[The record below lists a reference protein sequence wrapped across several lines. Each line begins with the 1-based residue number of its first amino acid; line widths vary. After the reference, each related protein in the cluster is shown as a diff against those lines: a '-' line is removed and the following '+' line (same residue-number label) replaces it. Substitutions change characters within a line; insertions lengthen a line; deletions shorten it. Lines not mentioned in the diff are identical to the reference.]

1 MPTPPSRPPAAAVL
15 GCLAF
20 ALIGWSGLL
29 VPSLVRS
36 IEHDFGQTDAGLGL
50 FYLLNAL
57 MYGTGVL
64 GGTVVTH
71 RLGRRPVLAG
81 GAGLAALGLGLL
93 ATAGTWP
100 IFVLAVIPFGI
111 GCGTIDGAGN
121 GLILDLFPSARG
133 RALNFLHFSFSAGAL
148 ASPAIVGRAV
158 DAGIPWPGV
167 LIGTALVAAPIAL
180 FLGRAAMPTGRRAA
194 ARPSDAGDSDF
205 GSGDAG
211 VAAGEQ
217 GAVSPGRLLF
227 DRPMLVLGIAIACY
241 VGSEVG
247 VSNWLVRFLAS
258 APLDVATSALTL
270 YWGGLT
276 VGRLGS
282 ARFGDRFDHVAF
294 AIVASAGTGILILL
308 AVLAPTTALAI
319 ACIGL
324 AGVCSGPIFPL
335 IVAIGGDRHPD
346 RSAAIGGY
354 LAGAAVVGGT
364 CYPPV
369 MGVLSVTIGLPAAM
383 AGTGFLA
390 LGAAVVLGV
399 GRRG

>member
-133 RALNFLHFSFSAGAL
+133 
-148 ASPAIVGRAV
+148 
-158 DAGIPWPGV
+158 
-167 LIGTALVAAPIAL
+167 
-180 FLGRAAMPTGRRAA
+180 
-194 ARPSDAGDSDF
+194 
-205 GSGDAG
+205 
-211 VAAGEQ
+211 
-217 GAVSPGRLLF
+217 
-227 DRPMLVLGIAIACY
+227 
-241 VGSEVG
+241 
-247 VSNWLVRFLAS
+247 
-258 APLDVATSALTL
+258 
-270 YWGGLT
+270 
-276 VGRLGS
+276 
-282 ARFGDRFDHVAF
+282 
-294 AIVASAGTGILILL
+294 
-308 AVLAPTTALAI
+308 
-319 ACIGL
+319 
-324 AGVCSGPIFPL
+324 GP
-335 IVAIGGDRHPD
+335 
-346 RSAAIGGY
+346 
-354 LAGAAVVGGT
+354 
-364 CYPPV
+364 
-369 MGVLSVTIGLPAAM
+369 
-383 AGTGFLA
+383 
-390 LGAAVVLGV
+390 
-399 GRRG
+399 